1 MLQCIV
7 TKDFVSLGPYEYF
20 LQKVLAPILQAI
32 HAVAVC
38 GGLITAV
45 QWSVW
50 AVKFVKKML
59 KTCFKTSA
67 PEPNF
72 SPEMLL
78 ELMGDSI
85 PDPEI
90 AISGKRI
97 TQGVRYTKGS
107 TCSEDK
113 VELSPPLTRI

>member
-1 MLQCIV
+1 M
-7 TKDFVSLGPYEYF
+7 
-20 LQKVLAPILQAI
+20 
-32 HAVAVC
+32 
-38 GGLITAV
+38 

-59 KTCFKTSA
+59 KTCFKTPA

-78 ELMGDSI
+78 ELMGDSR

-90 AISGKRI
+90 AVSGKRI
-97 TQGVRYTKGS
+97 TQGERYTKGS
-107 TCSEDK
+107 TCTEDK
-113 VELSPPLTRI
+113 VELSPLSGGPGTWGILTGLQQILTVSKFKTTAKSR